1 MDFFSQESRNFST
14 ASPVGGI
21 MGFMVRFLSPGR
33 KIFVHAAHEQVG
45 VSLMRHEP
53 DPEPVPL
60 SPPRL
65 WFAGPPECHA
75 AFSAFQSTWA
85 ETLFQSG
92 IFGDSQYAWEET
104 FEPIVHDSILLVG
117 SNRSMASEMLQAI
130 RRHHKAGGTVLG
142 VALGARA
149 LAGQREMLSEI
160 FGVELGAPLATG
172 RFDVRPSTI
181 ASYHP
186 VMQGVSAFLTETIF
200 PSCRM
205 LEKTVIPLL
214 TARQNDLLR
223 PVAWATARGGLRR
236 FGALLGAPCDFHQP
250 GFLALLRNAVLWT
263 RGEI

>member
-1 MDFFSQESRNFST
+1 MTFSRRDQGKFST
-14 ASPVGGI
+14 PTPFRGI

-53 DPEPVPL
+53 AAEPVPL

-65 WFAGPPECHA
+65 WFVGSPECHA
-75 AFSAFQSTWA
+75 TLDAFQSTWA

-92 IFGDSQYAWEET
+92 VFGDTQYAWEEA

-117 SNRSMASEMLQAI
+117 SNRPMAPEILQAI
-130 RRHHKAGGTVLG
+130 RRHHLAGGTVLG
-142 VALGARA
+142 VALGAPT
-149 LAGQREMLSEI
+149 LAGQGKLLSEI
-160 FGVELGAPLATG
+160 FGVELGTPLATG
-172 RFDVRPSTI
+172 RFDVRPS
-181 ASYHP
+181 AGAAYHP
-186 VMQGVSAFLTETIF
+186 VMQGVSAFPTETIF

-205 LEKTVIPLL
+205 LEPTVIPLL
-214 TARQNDLLR
+214 TACQGDLRR
-223 PVAWATARGGLRR
+223 PAAWVMARGGLRR
-236 FGALLGAPCDFHQP
+236 FGSLLGAPYDFHKP